1 MALLELDR
9 PVEGVAPILP
19 YEDFDELGQ
28 IVTFVGRGDTG
39 TGLTG
44 PTTQDHKLRAATN
57 RIERVEGGTLI
68 FRFDAPGDEGVT
80 PLEGISGPG
89 DSGGPALIET
99 ADGPRVAGLSVA
111 SSGRPKGRYGAL
123 EFYSR
128 VSPQVMWIRE
138 VTITAAAAVPGVT
151 PESVASVDEPVV
163 APSAGTS
170 VDEEPAAAPKSEPV
184 VEVDAIATPNPAPAS
199 ETGAEPNRDSRTA
212 AYASIAVLGGLA
224 LVTLGWWSRRRR
236 PVG

>member
-1 MALLELDR
+1 L
-9 PVEGVAPILP
+9 G
-19 YEDFDELGQ
+19 DELGQ
-28 IVTFVGRGDTG
+28 VVTFVGRGDTG

-57 RIERVEGGTLI
+57 IIERVEGSTLV
-68 FRFDAPGDEGVT
+68 FRFDAPADENVT

-128 VSPQVMWIRE
+128 VSPELAWIQA
-138 VTITAAAAVPGVT
+138 ITSPAGAVEPVEAGADATWSPGAAVY
-151 PESVASVDEPVV
+151 
-163 APSAGTS
+163 
-170 VDEEPAAAPKSEPV
+170 AA
-184 VEVDAIATPNPAPAS
+184 
-199 ETGAEPNRDSRTA
+199 
-212 AYASIAVLGGLA
+212 IAVLGGLA
-224 LVTLGWWSRRRR
+224 LIPFAWWYRRRQ
-236 PVG
+236 PAPAK